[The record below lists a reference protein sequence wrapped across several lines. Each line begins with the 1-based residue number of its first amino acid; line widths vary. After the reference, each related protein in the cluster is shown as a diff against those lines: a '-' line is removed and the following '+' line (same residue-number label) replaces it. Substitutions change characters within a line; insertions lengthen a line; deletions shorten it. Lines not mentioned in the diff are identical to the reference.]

1 MEEVEIDGMGFDV
14 IFNEVEVGGVG
25 YDVILPDGLNGLDQ
39 RMVDLDVVLIEDII
53 SLHYD
58 VEQIVLPLLLELR
71 ELRYLSDALVNQM
84 LDLAV
89 NVNVQFQLVVDQDD

>member
-1 MEEVEIDGMGFDV
+1 MGFDV